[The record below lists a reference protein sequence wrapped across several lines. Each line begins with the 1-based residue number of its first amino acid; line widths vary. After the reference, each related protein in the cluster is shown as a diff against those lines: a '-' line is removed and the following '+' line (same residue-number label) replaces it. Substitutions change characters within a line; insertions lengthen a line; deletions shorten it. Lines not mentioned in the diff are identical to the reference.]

1 MCFSTEGNA
10 IDISKQD
17 MTKISGDP
25 SSALS
30 GSVCLSGVCYYTC
43 NYNLQCG
50 SETFHE
56 FFCHVFSP
64 FVPKSNPDK
73 GSTSSPDDSV
83 PPSLNPFDGL
93 KSEDEEEEPVMVSIQ
108 EVAEEE
114 GDEEVDEAE
123 LEAFLDGQLADGLI
137 FLQDQEQNQEPRT
150 ICELPS
156 KGEEALRTC
165 KLNSKDPL

>member
-1 MCFSTEGNA
+1 MNF
-10 IDISKQD
+10 
-17 MTKISGDP
+17 
-25 SSALS
+25 
-30 GSVCLSGVCYYTC
+30 
-43 NYNLQCG
+43 
-50 SETFHE
+50 E
-56 FFCHVFSP
+56 FFCHVSFP
-64 FVPKSNPDK
+64 FVPKSTPDK

-165 KLNSKDPL
+165 RLNSKDPL